1 MGAHRSSSSECGS
14 PRARLLF
21 AVITPLTRTLI
32 QKSPNFRTSQN
43 IANTDQLDLLGWNN
57 QRRGQKRVV
66 RLLPREIVRYTRGV
80 EKFFPAKRRRRKFIV
95 HRGRI
100 KHAVPAVSS
109 AGSTDPISSIRSLDP
124 TERRIR
130 EFLEFLAAALRAG
143 EGEGRGESL
152 QMGGRETKQRRDRI
166 FRWLCNSRR
175 SPRPR
180 RQLGSFFDRCGA
192 RNAAPRR
199 EISERVGGGGKRAR
213 PFPLYP
219 TILDFYSSR
228 YIHIYILFLRAISV
242 YRRRIFLNPL
252 LIYGDVDRLGEA
264 QCVRTFGRIKI
275 ERENFT
281 IRKRRRSKSI

>member
-1 MGAHRSSSSECGS
+1 MRLPSRTITIRCYHPSYSYTDPQVAQFSNIVEYPEYGSTRS
-14 PRARLLF
+14 
-21 AVITPLTRTLI
+21 
-32 QKSPNFRTSQN
+32 TS
-43 IANTDQLDLLGWNN
+43 LGWNN

-228 YIHIYILFLRAISV
+228 YIHIYI
-242 YRRRIFLNPL
+242 IFIFTCDICVPATDPL
-252 LIYGDVDRLGEA
+252 
-264 QCVRTFGRIKI
+264 
-275 ERENFT
+275 
-281 IRKRRRSKSI
+281 IRY